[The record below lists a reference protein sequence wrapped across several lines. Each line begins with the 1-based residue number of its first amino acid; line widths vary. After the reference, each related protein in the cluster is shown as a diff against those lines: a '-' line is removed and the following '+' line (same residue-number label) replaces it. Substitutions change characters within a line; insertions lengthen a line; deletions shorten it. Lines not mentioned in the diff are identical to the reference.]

1 MRNATRILLVVALLL
16 GLAVSPV
23 AAQGE
28 GEFQCDTWVPGV
40 CAVAEA
46 IHNVLSWIGNLI
58 GAIWDWIQG
67 AINWIVTA
75 VSNIIRFIIA
85 IIEGIWNFALTVVQF
100 IAGVVN
106 AIIQFI
112 SEAVAVVT
120 LAINIVITLIVAVAT
135 FVFEV
140 VGAFLQLIGSYYD
153 AGATPV
159 PGIPLCISDPT
170 SYDLCAFWYVADYTV
185 LAPGT
190 IGALIPTVSLII
202 LDIIIIFFV
211 VRMVFRFA
219 REVEEMFS
227 GA

>member
-1 MRNATRILLVVALLL
+1 MRKLFVVALVATLL
-16 GLAVSPV
+16 ILTAAPA
-23 AAQGE
+23 AAQPI
-28 GEFQCDTWVPGV
+28 FTAD
-40 CAVAEA
+40 
-46 IHNVLSWIGNLI
+46 ILSDIGNILSNILTGIGNLI
-58 GAIWDWIQG
+58 SGIWDWIQG
-67 AINWIVTA
+67 AFNWVVTA
-75 VSNIIRFIIA
+75 IGNIIRFIVSIV
-85 IIEGIWNFALTVVQF
+85 EGIWNFALTVVQF

-112 SEAVAVVT
+112 SEAVAIVT

-153 AGATPV
+153 AGVTPV

-211 VRMVFRFA
+211 VRMVFRFGK
-219 REVEEMFS
+219 EVEELFS
-227 GA
+227 GV